1 LEDRLIKINK
11 IMILKNKVALITG
24 GSGHIGKAIS
34 RAFLREGAKVM
45 IATRSIDELLA
56 AKNELSDGSKSV
68 EIYKADVADSAD
80 VKNLVEETLK
90 IFGKIDILVNA
101 AGIYGP
107 IGPSL
112 DVDFDKW
119 KQTFEINVFGT
130 FNLMQRVLP
139 IMIKKGG
146 GKIINFSGGGDG
158 PFPRFSAYNS
168 SKVAVVRLTE
178 TMAVEIKDYHIDIN
192 AIAPGPVNSRFLQQ
206 ALDAGEEAVGKER
219 YQSLIKQKNEG
230 GVPPEKAADLC
241 VFLASSASDSLT
253 GKFLSAV
260 WDDWKNWDKNKIAEI
275 MQSDKYTLRRVK

>member
-1 LEDRLIKINK
+1 
-11 IMILKNKVALITG
+11 MILKNKVALITG
-24 GSGHIGKAIS
+24 GSGYIGKAIS

-45 IATRSIDELLA
+45 LIARSVDELLA
-56 AKNELSDGSKSV
+56 AKNELSDGFKSV
-68 EIYKADVADSAD
+68 EICKADVTHSTD
-80 VKNLVEETLK
+80 VKNLVKKTLK

-107 IGPSL
+107 IGSSL

-139 IMIKKGG
+139 IMIKKGR

-168 SKVAVVRLTE
+168 SKAAVVRLTE
-178 TMAVEIKDYHIDIN
+178 TMAAEVKDYHIDIN

-206 ALDAGEEAVGKER
+206 ALEAGEEAVGKKR
-219 YQSLIKQKNEG
+219 YQALLKQKNEG
-230 GVPPEKAADLC
+230 GVPPEKAANLC
-241 VFLASSASDSLT
+241 VFLASSASDGLT

-260 WDDWKNWDKNKIAEI
+260 WDDWKNWDKNKIAQI
-275 MQSDKYTLRRVK
+275 MKSDKYTLRRVK

>member
-1 LEDRLIKINK
+1 
-11 IMILKNKVALITG
+11 MILKNKVALITG
-24 GSGHIGKAIS
+24 GSGYIGKAIS

-45 IATRSIDELLA
+45 LIARSVDELLA
-56 AKNELSDGSKSV
+56 AKNELSDGFKSV
-68 EIYKADVADSAD
+68 EIYKADVTDSTD
-80 VKNLVEETLK
+80 VKNLVKKTLK

-107 IGPSL
+107 IGSSL

-139 IMIKKGG
+139 IMIKKGR

-168 SKVAVVRLTE
+168 SKAAVVRLTE
-178 TMAVEIKDYHIDIN
+178 TMAAEVKDYHIDIN

-206 ALDAGEEAVGKER
+206 ALEAGEEAVGKKR
-219 YQSLIKQKNEG
+219 YQALLKQKNEG
-230 GVPPEKAADLC
+230 GVPPEKAAELC
-241 VFLASSASDSLT
+241 VFLASSASDGLT

-260 WDDWKNWDKNKIAEI
+260 WDDWKNWDKNKIAQI
-275 MQSDKYTLRRVK
+275 MKSDKYTLRRVK

>member
-1 LEDRLIKINK
+1 
-11 IMILKNKVALITG
+11 MILKNKVALITG
-24 GSGHIGKAIS
+24 GSGYIGKAIS
-34 RAFLREGAKVM
+34 RAFLREAAKVM
-45 IATRSIDELLA
+45 LIARSVDELLA
-56 AKNELSDGSKSV
+56 AKNELSDGFKSV
-68 EIYKADVADSAD
+68 EIYKADVTDSTD
-80 VKNLVEETLK
+80 VKNLVKKTLK

-107 IGPSL
+107 IGSSL

-139 IMIKKGG
+139 IMIKKGR

-168 SKVAVVRLTE
+168 SKAAVVRLTE
-178 TMAVEIKDYHIDIN
+178 TMAAEVKDYHIDIN

-206 ALDAGEEAVGKER
+206 ALEAGEEAVGKKR
-219 YQSLIKQKNEG
+219 YQALLKQKNEG
-230 GVPPEKAADLC
+230 GVPPEKAAELC
-241 VFLASSASDSLT
+241 VFLASSASDGLT

-260 WDDWKNWDKNKIAEI
+260 WDDWKNWDKNKIAQI
-275 MQSDKYTLRRVK
+275 MKSDKYTLRRVK

>member
-1 LEDRLIKINK
+1 
-11 IMILKNKVALITG
+11 MILKNKVALITG
-24 GSGHIGKAIS
+24 GSGYIGKAIS
-34 RAFLREGAKVM
+34 RAFLREGAKVVL
-45 IATRSIDELLA
+45 AARSVDELLA
-56 AKNELSDGSKSV
+56 AKNELSDGFKSV
-68 EIYKADVADSAD
+68 EICKADVTHSTD
-80 VKNLVEETLK
+80 VKNLVKKTLK

-107 IGPSL
+107 IGSSL

-139 IMIKKGG
+139 IMIKKGR

-168 SKVAVVRLTE
+168 SKAAVVRLTE
-178 TMAVEIKDYHIDIN
+178 TMAAEVKDYHIDIN

-206 ALDAGEEAVGKER
+206 ALEAGEEAVGKKR
-219 YQSLIKQKNEG
+219 YQALLKQKNEG
-230 GVPPEKAADLC
+230 GVPPEKAAELC
-241 VFLASSASDSLT
+241 VFLASRASDGLT

-260 WDDWKNWDKNKIAEI
+260 WDDWKNWDKNKIAQI
-275 MQSDKYTLRRVK
+275 MKSDKYTLRRVK

>member
-1 LEDRLIKINK
+1 
-11 IMILKNKVALITG
+11 MILKNKVALITG
-24 GSGHIGKAIS
+24 GSGYIGKAIS

-45 IATRSIDELLA
+45 LAARSVDELLA
-56 AKNELSDGSKSV
+56 AKNELSDGFKSV
-68 EIYKADVADSAD
+68 EICKADVTHSTD
-80 VKNLVEETLK
+80 VKNLVKKTLK

-107 IGPSL
+107 IGSSI

-139 IMIKKGG
+139 IMIKKGR

-168 SKVAVVRLTE
+168 SKAAVVRLTE
-178 TMAVEIKDYHIDIN
+178 TMAAEVKDYHIDIN

-206 ALDAGEEAVGKER
+206 ALEAGEEAVGKKR
-219 YQSLIKQKNEG
+219 YQALLKQKNEG
-230 GVPPEKAADLC
+230 GVPPEKAAELC
-241 VFLASSASDSLT
+241 VFLASSASDGLT

-260 WDDWKNWDKNKIAEI
+260 WDDWKNWDKNKIAQI
-275 MQSDKYTLRRVK
+275 MKSDKYTLRRVK

>member
-1 LEDRLIKINK
+1 
-11 IMILKNKVALITG
+11 MILKNKVALITG
-24 GSGHIGKAIS
+24 GSGYIGKAIS

-45 IATRSIDELLA
+45 LAARSVDELLA
-56 AKNELSDGSKSV
+56 AKNELSDGFKSV
-68 EIYKADVADSAD
+68 EIYKADVTDSTD
-80 VKNLVEETLK
+80 VKNLVKKTLK

-107 IGPSL
+107 IGSSI
-112 DVDFDKW
+112 DVNFDKW

-139 IMIKKGG
+139 IMIKKGR

-168 SKVAVVRLTE
+168 SKAAVVRLTE
-178 TMAVEIKDYHIDIN
+178 TMAAEVKDYHIDIN

-206 ALDAGEEAVGKER
+206 ALEAGEEAVGKKR
-219 YQSLIKQKNEG
+219 YQALLKQKNEG
-230 GVPPEKAADLC
+230 GVPPEKAANLC
-241 VFLASSASDSLT
+241 VFLASSASDGLT

-260 WDDWKNWDKNKIAEI
+260 WDDWKNWDKNKIAQI
-275 MQSDKYTLRRVK
+275 MKSDKYTLRRVK

>member
-1 LEDRLIKINK
+1 
-11 IMILKNKVALITG
+11 MILKNKVALITG
-24 GSGHIGKAIS
+24 GSGYIGKAIS
-34 RAFLREGAKVM
+34 RAFLREAAKVM
-45 IATRSIDELLA
+45 LIARSVDELLA
-56 AKNELSDGSKSV
+56 AKNELSDGFKSV
-68 EIYKADVADSAD
+68 EIYKADVTDSTD
-80 VKNLVEETLK
+80 VKNLVKKTLK

-107 IGPSL
+107 IGSSL

-139 IMIKKGG
+139 IMIKKGR

-168 SKVAVVRLTE
+168 SKAAVVRLTE
-178 TMAVEIKDYHIDIN
+178 TMAAEVKDYHIDIN

-206 ALDAGEEAVGKER
+206 ALEAGEEAVGKKR
-219 YQSLIKQKNEG
+219 YQALLKQKNEG
-230 GVPPEKAADLC
+230 GVPPEKAANLC
-241 VFLASSASDSLT
+241 VFLASSASDGLT

-260 WDDWKNWDKNKIAEI
+260 WDDWKNWDKNKIAQI
-275 MQSDKYTLRRVK
+275 MKSDKYTLRRVK

>member
-1 LEDRLIKINK
+1 
-11 IMILKNKVALITG
+11 MILKNKVALITG
-24 GSGHIGKAIS
+24 GSGYIGKAIS
-34 RAFLREGAKVM
+34 RAFLREAAKVM
-45 IATRSIDELLA
+45 LIARSVDELLA
-56 AKNELSDGSKSV
+56 AKNELSDGFKSV
-68 EIYKADVADSAD
+68 EIYKADVTDSTD
-80 VKNLVEETLK
+80 VKNLVKKTLK

-107 IGPSL
+107 IGSSI

-139 IMIKKGG
+139 IMIKKGR

-168 SKVAVVRLTE
+168 SKAAVVRLTE
-178 TMAVEIKDYHIDIN
+178 TMAAEVKDYHIDIN

-206 ALDAGEEAVGKER
+206 ALEAGEEAVGKKR
-219 YQSLIKQKNEG
+219 YQALLKQKNEG
-230 GVPPEKAADLC
+230 GVPPEKAAELC
-241 VFLASSASDSLT
+241 VFLASSASDGLT

-260 WDDWKNWDKNKIAEI
+260 WDDWKNWDKNKIAQI
-275 MQSDKYTLRRVK
+275 MKSDKYTLRRVK

>member
-1 LEDRLIKINK
+1 
-11 IMILKNKVALITG
+11 MILKNKVALITG
-24 GSGHIGKAIS
+24 GSGYIGKAIS
-34 RAFLREGAKVM
+34 RAFLREAAKVM
-45 IATRSIDELLA
+45 LIARSVDELLA
-56 AKNELSDGSKSV
+56 AKNELSDGFKSV
-68 EIYKADVADSAD
+68 EIYKADVTDSTD
-80 VKNLVEETLK
+80 VKNLVKKTLK

-107 IGPSL
+107 IGSSI

-139 IMIKKGG
+139 IMIKKGR

-168 SKVAVVRLTE
+168 SKAAVVRLTE
-178 TMAVEIKDYHIDIN
+178 TMAAEVKDYHIDIN

-206 ALDAGEEAVGKER
+206 ALEAGEEAVGKKR
-219 YQSLIKQKNEG
+219 YQALLKQKNEG
-230 GVPPEKAADLC
+230 GVPPEKAAELC
-241 VFLASSASDSLT
+241 VFLASSASDGLT

-260 WDDWKNWDKNKIAEI
+260 WDDWKNWDKNKIVQI
-275 MQSDKYTLRRVK
+275 MKSDKYTLRRVK

>member
-1 LEDRLIKINK
+1 
-11 IMILKNKVALITG
+11 MILKNKVALITG
-24 GSGHIGKAIS
+24 GSGYIGKAIS
-34 RAFLREGAKVM
+34 RAFLREAAKVM
-45 IATRSIDELLA
+45 LVARSVDELSA
-56 AKNELSDGSKSV
+56 AKNELSDGFKSV
-68 EIYKADVADSAD
+68 EIYKADVTDSTD
-80 VKNLVEETLK
+80 VKNLVKKTLK

-107 IGPSL
+107 IGSSL

-139 IMIKKGG
+139 IMIKKGR

-168 SKVAVVRLTE
+168 SKAAVVRLTE
-178 TMAVEIKDYHIDIN
+178 TMAAEVKDYHIDIN

-206 ALDAGEEAVGKER
+206 ALEAGEEAVGKKR
-219 YQSLIKQKNEG
+219 YQALLKQKNEG
-230 GVPPEKAADLC
+230 GVPPEKAAELC
-241 VFLASSASDSLT
+241 VFLASSASDGLT

-260 WDDWKNWDKNKIAEI
+260 WDDWKNWDKNKIAQI
-275 MQSDKYTLRRVK
+275 MKSDKYTLRRVK

>member
-1 LEDRLIKINK
+1 
-11 IMILKNKVALITG
+11 MVLKNKVALITG
-24 GSGHIGKAIS
+24 GSGYIGKAIS

-45 IATRSIDELLA
+45 LAARSVDELLA
-56 AKNELSDGSKSV
+56 AKNELSDGFKSV
-68 EIYKADVADSAD
+68 EICKADITRSTD
-80 VKNLVEETLK
+80 VKNLVKKTLK

-107 IGPSL
+107 IGSSL

-139 IMIKKGG
+139 IMIKRGR

-168 SKVAVVRLTE
+168 SKAAVVRLTE
-178 TMAVEIKDYHIDIN
+178 TMAAEVKDYHIDIN

-206 ALDAGEEAVGKER
+206 ALGAGEEAVGKKR
-219 YQSLIKQKNEG
+219 YQALLKQKNEG
-230 GVPPEKAADLC
+230 GVPPEKAANLC
-241 VFLASSASDSLT
+241 VFLASSASDGLT

-260 WDDWKNWDKNKIAEI
+260 WDDWKNWDKNKIAQT
-275 MQSDKYTLRRVK
+275 MKSDKYTLRRVK

>member
-1 LEDRLIKINK
+1 
-11 IMILKNKVALITG
+11 MVLKNKVALITG
-24 GSGHIGKAIS
+24 GSGGIGKAIS

-45 IATRSIDELLA
+45 LAARSVDKLLA
-56 AKNELSDGSKSV
+56 AKNELSEDFKGV
-68 EIYKADVADSAD
+68 EIYKADVVRSTD
-80 VKNLVEETLK
+80 VKNLVKKTLK

-107 IGPSL
+107 IGSSL

-139 IMIKKGG
+139 IMIKKGR

-168 SKVAVVRLTE
+168 SKAAVVRLTE
-178 TMAVEIKDYHIDIN
+178 TMAAEVKDYHIDIN

-206 ALDAGEEAVGKER
+206 ALEAGEEAVGKKR
-219 YQSLIKQKNEG
+219 YQALLKQKNEG
-230 GVPPEKAADLC
+230 GVPPEKAANLC
-241 VFLASSASDSLT
+241 VFLASSASDGLT

-260 WDDWKNWDKNKIAEI
+260 WDDWKNWDKNKIAQI
-275 MQSDKYTLRRVK
+275 MKSDKYTLRRVK

>member
-1 LEDRLIKINK
+1 
-11 IMILKNKVALITG
+11 MILKNKVALITG
-24 GSGHIGKAIS
+24 GSGYIGKAIG
-34 RAFLREGAKVM
+34 RAFLREAAKVM
-45 IATRSIDELLA
+45 LAARSVDELLA
-56 AKNELSDGSKSV
+56 AKNELSDGFKNV
-68 EIYKADVADSAD
+68 EICKADVAHSTD
-80 VKNLVEETLK
+80 VKNLVKKTLK

-107 IGPSL
+107 IGSSL

-139 IMIKKGG
+139 IMIKKGR

-178 TMAVEIKDYHIDIN
+178 TMAAEVKSYHIDIN

-206 ALDAGEEAVGKER
+206 ALEAGEEAVGKER
-219 YQSLIKQKNEG
+219 YQSLLKQKNEG
-230 GVPPEKAADLC
+230 GVPPEKAANLC
-241 VFLASSASDSLT
+241 VFLASDASDGLT

-260 WDDWKNWDKNKIAEI
+260 WDDWKNWDKNKIAQI
-275 MQSDKYTLRRVK
+275 MKSDKYTLRRVK

>member
-1 LEDRLIKINK
+1 
-11 IMILKNKVALITG
+11 MALKNKVALITG
-24 GSGHIGKAIS
+24 GSGYIGKAIS
-34 RAFLREGAKVM
+34 RAFLREAAKVM
-45 IATRSIDELLA
+45 LIARSVDELLA
-56 AKNELSDGSKSV
+56 AKNELSDGFKSV
-68 EIYKADVADSAD
+68 EICKADVTHSTD
-80 VKNLVEETLK
+80 VKNLVKKTLK

-107 IGPSL
+107 IGSSL

-139 IMIKKGG
+139 IMIKKGR

-168 SKVAVVRLTE
+168 SKAAVVRLTE
-178 TMAVEIKDYHIDIN
+178 TMAAEVKDYHIDIN

-206 ALDAGEEAVGKER
+206 ALEAGEEAVGKKR
-219 YQSLIKQKNEG
+219 YQALLKQKNEG
-230 GVPPEKAADLC
+230 GVPPEKAANLC
-241 VFLASSASDSLT
+241 VFLASSASDGLT

-260 WDDWKNWDKNKIAEI
+260 WDDWKNWDKNKIAQI
-275 MQSDKYTLRRVK
+275 MKSDKYTLRRVK

>member
-1 LEDRLIKINK
+1 
-11 IMILKNKVALITG
+11 MVLKNKVALITG
-24 GSGHIGKAIS
+24 GSGYIGKAIS

-45 IATRSIDELLA
+45 LAARSVDELLA
-56 AKNELSDGSKSV
+56 AKNELSDGFKSV
-68 EIYKADVADSAD
+68 EIYKVDVTHSTD
-80 VKNLVEETLK
+80 VKNLVKKTLK

-107 IGPSL
+107 IGSSL

-139 IMIKKGG
+139 IMIKKGR

-168 SKVAVVRLTE
+168 SKAAVVRLAE
-178 TMAVEIKDYHIDIN
+178 TMAAEVKDYHIDIN

-206 ALDAGEEAVGKER
+206 ALEAGEEAVGKKR
-219 YQSLIKQKNEG
+219 YQALLKQKNEG
-230 GVPPEKAADLC
+230 GVPPEKAANLC
-241 VFLASSASDSLT
+241 VFLASSASDGLT

-260 WDDWKNWDKNKIAEI
+260 WDDWKNWDKNKIAQT
-275 MQSDKYTLRRVK
+275 MKSDKYTLRRVK

>member
-1 LEDRLIKINK
+1 
-11 IMILKNKVALITG
+11 MALKNKVALITG
-24 GSGHIGKAIS
+24 GSGYIGKAIS

-45 IATRSIDELLA
+45 LIARSVDELLA
-56 AKNELSDGSKSV
+56 AKNELSDGFKSV
-68 EIYKADVADSAD
+68 EIYKADVTDSTD
-80 VKNLVEETLK
+80 VKNLVKKTLK

-107 IGPSL
+107 IGSSL

-139 IMIKKGG
+139 IMIKKGR

-168 SKVAVVRLTE
+168 SKAAVVRLTE
-178 TMAVEIKDYHIDIN
+178 TMAAEVKDYHIDIN

-206 ALDAGEEAVGKER
+206 ALEAGEEAVGKKR
-219 YQSLIKQKNEG
+219 YQALLKQKNEG
-230 GVPPEKAADLC
+230 GVPPEKAANLC
-241 VFLASSASDSLT
+241 VFLASSASDGLT

-260 WDDWKNWDKNKIAEI
+260 WDDWKNWDKNKIAQI
-275 MQSDKYTLRRVK
+275 MKSDKYTLRRVK

>member
-1 LEDRLIKINK
+1 
-11 IMILKNKVALITG
+11 MILKNKVALITG
-24 GSGHIGKAIS
+24 GSGYIGKAIS
-34 RAFLREGAKVM
+34 RAFLREAAKVM
-45 IATRSIDELLA
+45 LIARSVDELSA
-56 AKNELSDGSKSV
+56 AKNELSDGFKSV
-68 EIYKADVADSAD
+68 EIYKADVTHSTD
-80 VKNLVEETLK
+80 VKNLVKKTLK

-107 IGPSL
+107 IGSSI

-139 IMIKKGG
+139 IMIKKGR

-168 SKVAVVRLTE
+168 SKAAVVRLTE
-178 TMAVEIKDYHIDIN
+178 TMAAEIKDYHIDIN

-206 ALDAGEEAVGKER
+206 ALEAGEEAVGKKR
-219 YQSLIKQKNEG
+219 YQALLKQKNEG
-230 GVPPEKAADLC
+230 GVPPEKAANLC
-241 VFLASSASDSLT
+241 VFLASSASDGLT

-260 WDDWKNWDKNKIAEI
+260 WDDWKNWDKNKIAQI
-275 MQSDKYTLRRVK
+275 MKSDKYTLRRVK